1 MNIRVLFFAAHRDL
15 LGTETA
21 DATLP
26 EGATV
31 ADLLSGLRT
40 RGQPWDRLPQRLAV
54 AVNRS
59 YASDDTVL
67 HEGDEVAVI
76 PPVAGG

>member
-15 LGTETA
+15 LGTEGT
-21 DATLP
+21 DATLSD
-26 EGATV
+26 GSTV
-31 ADLLSGLRT
+31 GDLISRLRT
-40 RGQPWDRLPQRLAV
+40 RGEPWDSLPQRLAV

-59 YASDDTVL
+59 YASYDTVL